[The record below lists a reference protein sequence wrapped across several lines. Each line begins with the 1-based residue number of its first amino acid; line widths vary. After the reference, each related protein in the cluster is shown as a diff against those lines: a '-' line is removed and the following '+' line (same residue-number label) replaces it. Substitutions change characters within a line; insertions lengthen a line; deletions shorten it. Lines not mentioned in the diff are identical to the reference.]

1 MTNEFQLSASRT
13 LHSRNMLT
21 MTSVKDKLLGIEKLN
36 ISFQTRR
43 GTVQAVRG
51 MDMSIAE
58 GETLA
63 LVGESGCGKSVTAHA
78 ITRLIPMPPGNI
90 DGGEIRFRGTN
101 LLSLSEKEMRS
112 LRGSKISMIFQEPM
126 TSLNPVFT
134 IGEQITAVFRAHE
147 NINRKEGMEKA
158 KDLLNLVKI
167 PDAAKRARSYPH
179 QLSGGMRQRA
189 MIAMA
194 LASPEPGLMIADE
207 PTTALDVTIQAQ
219 ILHLLEELKDR
230 VGMGLLLI
238 THDMGVVAESADRVA
253 VMYAGRKVEEAPVEE
268 MFAHPR
274 HPYTV
279 GLLGCLPSAPANH
292 KARRLSSIAGSVP
305 ELAGLGEGCPFINR
319 CGNALPLCKETFP
332 DGMDAGQGHFVW
344 CHHPLEGKTT

>member
-1 MTNEFQLSASRT
+1 MAIP
-13 LHSRNMLT
+13 
-21 MTSVKDKLLGIEKLN
+21 KDKLLGIEKLN
-36 ISFQTRR
+36 VSFQTRR
-43 GTVQAVRG
+43 GIVQAVRN
-51 MDMSIAE
+51 MDMSIVE

-78 ITRLIPMPPGNI
+78 ITRLIPMPPGRI
-90 DGGEIRFRGTN
+90 DGGEILFRGTN

-112 LRGSKISMIFQEPM
+112 LRGSRISMIFQEPM

-134 IGEQITAVFRAHE
+134 IGEQITSVFCAHE
-147 NINRKEGMEKA
+147 NITRKEGMEKA
-158 KDLLNLVKI
+158 ADLLNLVKI
-167 PDAAKRARSYPH
+167 PDAVKRARSYPH

-219 ILHLLEELKDR
+219 ILYLLEELKDR

-268 MFAHPR
+268 MFARPR

-279 GLLGCLPSAPANH
+279 GLLGCLPSAPTNH
-292 KARRLSSIAGSVP
+292 NVQRLSSIAGSVP
-305 ELAGLGEGCPFINR
+305 DLAELGEGCPFMNR
-319 CGNALPLCKETFP
+319 CGYASPRCNETFP
-332 DGMDAGQGHFVW
+332 DGMEAGQGHSVW
-344 CHHPLEGKTT
+344 CHHPLEGKKA